1 MRKNTGVSFYI
12 LEYLKES
19 DYGLTLHDFY
29 RNFPDTKEQT
39 IRSSL
44 SKLKDSGNVFV
55 EKGRYF
61 YQDVFDNE
69 DIAESLNIESSKF
82 RKKNIYRKF
91 LQLIVENI
99 EVSTD
104 HSIKIQYIQE
114 GRKLLKEMR

>member
-55 EKGRYF
+55 ENGRYF

-69 DIAESLNIESSKF
+69 DIAESLNIESGE
-82 RKKNIYRKF
+82 YR
-91 LQLIVENI
+91 
-99 EVSTD
+99 
-104 HSIKIQYIQE
+104 SINRSLY
-114 GRKLLKEMR
+114 